1 LGHSGKLL
9 AVFSAQELEVA
20 SHVCPSVKLFLCLEA
35 QWLEKGQERDDDFVK
50 RVNERKAALE
60 LEYA

>member
-1 LGHSGKLL
+1 M
-9 AVFSAQELEVA
+9 
-20 SHVCPSVKLFLCLEA
+20 CPSVKLFLCLEA

-60 LEYA
+60 LEYAEG